1 MLMTSVAGIVT
12 NGRFAYA
19 ECGFASVAQLNDRFR
34 RVRCISGHGRLE
46 PAGWPARVDPKLP
59 VLYEE
64 ADVREL
70 WHPAGNP
77 QSQFTVAVI
86 LYGDQITVANW

>member
-1 MLMTSVAGIVT
+1 LIYKTS
-12 NGRFAYA
+12 
-19 ECGFASVAQLNDRFR
+19 SVEILSNSR
-34 RVRCISGHGRLE
+34 RVFPQS
-46 PAGWPARVDPKLP
+46 DPKLP
-59 VLYEE
+59 VLDEE

-86 LYGDQITVANW
+86 LYGDQITVAN